1 MCDTLALVN
10 PLASH
15 TTQPTDED
23 ERPVDVGRQA
33 RPLEYLVLAMAL
45 VLLTVPLFFDSYR
58 IVAFD
63 TTPRDDYAPFLLA
76 MVGERGEGE
85 NRQPDLLAKSPR
97 GYRILSVAP
106 GIPLY
111 YALPTYEFSQLEM
124 ADDAYL
130 AATQA
135 LTMVSYLATIGVAL
149 VVYALA
155 RNRYGA
161 STLASALVAVTAI
174 FLTLYMGLGGIDPLA
189 VCYIAVMLYVID
201 HPVAFAVL
209 SIVGITVNEKIG
221 LVFAALLVG
230 RWLWSFVRRTDVGRF
245 RAYPQLGVAVLS
257 PVLYLLA
264 RNALHLPGN
273 GTALRLGD
281 VGSDLAIA
289 LGQLPTLKGLVIT
302 VIPVGILVAL
312 IVTAARLTLRPPDNG
327 SAFHVPDAL
336 VLAFFVFLAS
346 QVMVGDLFN
355 GGRIAMHTFPLY
367 VGALARWLDVFAGSH
382 TPTGRTGRDYT
393 GASVS

>member
-1 MCDTLALVN
+1 MCDTSALVN
-10 PLASH
+10 PLAPH
-15 TTQPTDED
+15 TTQPTDEG
-23 ERPVDVGRQA
+23 EHPVAVGRRA
-33 RPLEYLVLAMAL
+33 RPLEYIVLAVAL
-45 VLLTVPLFFDSYR
+45 VALTVPLFFDAYR
-58 IVAFD
+58 IVAFE

-85 NRQPDLLAKSPR
+85 HRQPELLARSPR

-161 STLASALVAVTAI
+161 SVLASTLTAVTAI
-174 FLTLYMGLGGIDPLA
+174 LLTLYMGLGGIDPLA
-189 VCYIAVMLYVID
+189 VCYIAIMLYLID
-201 HPVAFAVL
+201 RPVAFGVL
-209 SIVGITVNEKIG
+209 SLVAIAVNEKIV

-230 RWLWSFVRRTDVGRF
+230 RWLWSFVRRSDVGRF
-245 RAYPQLGVAVLS
+245 TAYPQLIVAVVS

-264 RNALHLPGN
+264 RSALHLPGN

-289 LGQLPTLKGLVIT
+289 LVQLPTLKGLVVTI
-302 VIPVGILVAL
+302 IPVGVLVAL
-312 IVTAARLTLRPPDNG
+312 VVVAARVTRRPPDNG
-327 SAFHVPDAL
+327 SVFHVPDVL
-336 VLAFFVFLAS
+336 VLAFFVFLAT

-367 VGALARWLDVFAGSH
+367 VGALARWLDVVTVPHAAARR
-382 TPTGRTGRDYT
+382 PP
-393 GASVS
+393 V